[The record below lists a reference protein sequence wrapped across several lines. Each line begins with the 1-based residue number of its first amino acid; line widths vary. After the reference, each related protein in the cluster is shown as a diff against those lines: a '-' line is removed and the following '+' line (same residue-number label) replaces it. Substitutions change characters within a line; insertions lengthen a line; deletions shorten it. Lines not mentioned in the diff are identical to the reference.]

1 MNLERYECDI
11 EATEDST
18 QYEFYSHG
26 PKGVIKKFILF
37 NKISDNYYNLS
48 FGDQLSGTDSFSDE
62 INSNNGDAEKVLF
75 TVAESVMEF
84 TDDHYEATI
93 HAEGSTAARTRL
105 YRIYINKHRR
115 IINRH
120 FHINAQLINGAWE
133 KFRKNGQYIAFSG
146 TRKYLYF

>member
-1 MNLERYECDI
+1 MNLERYEYDI
-11 EATEDST
+11 NSTEELT

-26 PKGVIKKFILF
+26 PKGVIKKFINF
-37 NKISDNYYNLS
+37 SKISDNYYNLS
-48 FGDQLSGTDSFSDE
+48 FGDQLSDTDSFSDE
-62 INSNNGDAEKVLF
+62 INSNNEDAEKVLT
-75 TVAESVMEF
+75 TVAKSVMEF
-84 TDDHYEATI
+84 TDDHYRATI

-105 YRIYINKHRR
+105 YRICINKHRR

-120 FHINAQLINGAWE
+120 FHINGKLINGVWE